1 MSKRINMAIFLS
13 FLFLMLSTSVFA
25 ALSESSGYYAEGN
38 VGVRDHQE
46 TAIIGSVGY
55 KLNNNFGIEAGVAL
69 LSKTYF
75 DIAAKA
81 ILPLDRGF
89 EVFGKAG
96 VTQHAYFYGGLGL
109 GYVFTP
115 NISATAQGILIAHDA
130 GKYAGTLGLT
140 YIF

>member
-1 MSKRINMAIFLS
+1 MVKRIGIAIFLS
-13 FLFLMLSTSVFA
+13 FLFLVVNMPAFA
-25 ALSESSGYYAEGN
+25 ALSKSSGYYAEGN
-38 VGVRDHQE
+38 VGVRDHRE
-46 TAIIGSVGY
+46 TALTGNVGY
-55 KLNNNFGIEAGVAL
+55 KLNSNFGIEGGIAVLA
-69 LSKTYF
+69 KTYF

-81 ILPLDRGF
+81 IMPLDRGF

-96 VTQHAYFYGGLGL
+96 VTQHVYFYGGLGL

-115 NISATAQGILIAHDA
+115 NISATAQGIVIAHDS